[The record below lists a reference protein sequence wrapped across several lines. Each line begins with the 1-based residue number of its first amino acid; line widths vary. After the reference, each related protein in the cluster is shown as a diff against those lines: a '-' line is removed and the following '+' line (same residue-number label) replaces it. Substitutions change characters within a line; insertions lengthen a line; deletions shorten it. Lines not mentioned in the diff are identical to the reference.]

1 MAPALFSMRVKAV
14 FFTRMSLAFTEF
26 VFILG
31 DQRQDLTMGWVFVHP
46 SGDLLPQGPGG
57 HRQRGYRLAR
67 PVEHRG
73 KRPYRKERASTTS
86 RESSFTKPV
95 YAGDEINI
103 WVTLDKVMPKRNR
116 ARLAT
121 LVENQEGQTVLRG
134 MAEII
139 PPLRNAA

>member
-1 MAPALFSMRVKAV
+1 M
-14 FFTRMSLAFTEF
+14 
-26 VFILG
+26 FILVVIFFPKG
-31 DQRQDLTMGWVFVHP
+31 LVDTASEVIARRGRW
-46 SGDLLPQGPGG
+46 SIQGKG
-57 HRQRGYRLAR
+57 QAAR
-67 PVEHRG
+67 SEHQQHRG
-73 KRPYRKERASTTS
+73 KLN
-86 RESSFTKPV
+86 FTKPV